1 MAVTY
6 RSTGLYNSA
15 GSTTAVITAP
25 SGLVNGDLIF
35 AVIRRAGAVNP
46 TGVPTGWTLIKS
58 TLSTYGFWVYYKVAN
73 NEGASW
79 TWTWAASAKT
89 LGRSHAFYGNI
100 DTANPIQG
108 STTPYSGTKSGT
120 VITIP
125 TLTTSA
131 ANTTSVL
138 IVSTYSTSA
147 KTFTVPTSPAYI
159 EHNDTGNT
167 LPDFW
172 QAIATYNYPTSGTA
186 TGAIAYPASA
196 NSTYRIGCQILINT
210 IPPNQ
215 PPSQAI
221 LNNPI
226 DGYSTYNT
234 SPTFNFVA
242 SDPESNLIEYNIQ
255 IDTSNTFNSAGGNP
269 LISAFSVSDA
279 GFTSGH
285 PFASGNSI
293 NYNLQTPLSPATYYW
308 RVAAI
313 DPSGSNTYGSWSL
326 AKSLTILPNLKS
338 TVVLDTPTDLSIG
351 LSTAPTL
358 SFTGT
363 DPEGDSIEYQVQID
377 TANTFDSIIGSS
389 GVIASDSFELT
400 NWTSFLVSGTNAAW
414 TKVTSSTNP
423 TVTSPPNS
431 SNMAKFNSYNCE
443 NDQQARFYT
452 NSSFNI
458 ASNVDNCSL
467 SFWIFHDT
475 EFTPNND
482 RVQLQISTNG
492 GTDWVNVGS
501 PASRY
506 NGSTGWQQVTIDL
519 ASFIG
524 SNGIIIGFLG
534 ISAYG
539 NNCYIDDVV
548 VNYSFV
554 NTPII
559 SKLSTT
565 DTGFSPGH
573 PFSSAIQTS
582 FTVQAANELAESN
595 MYYWRVR
602 AIDPSGSGTYSDW
615 TAPRSFS
622 VGNLA
627 PTVSL
632 DMPVEGQLVS
642 TTPTFNFVGTDME
655 SDKIEYHI
663 QVDSAVT
670 FDSQSGNPLI
680 SAFSVSN
687 TGFSAGH
694 PFNSGDTVSYDVQ
707 SALSLGTYYWR
718 VAGIDPLGRNS
729 YGEWSTPQS
738 ITVVNN
744 APPYLSLNYPNNG
757 CQGVPLTPT
766 LRFTGTDSENDKIE
780 YHVQVDN
787 VDTFNS
793 NGGGAATTGY
803 SNSFESTNW
812 TSTLVTGADAS
823 WTRITAS
830 THPPAASAQNGSY
843 LAGFNSYSC
852 RADASARF
860 HAGDTIT
867 ITSGAG
873 SARLKF
879 WMYHDT
885 GYTTSNDKIQ
895 LQISRTSGVSWVNVG
910 NPILRY
916 AATTGWSQASID
928 ISSYIGVNNIMIAF
942 LGISGYGNDCYID
955 NVTIEY
961 DLPLINK
968 RSSTDS
974 GFTTGHPY
982 DSGVTI
988 EYKLQAGET
997 LTKNTTYYWRARA
1010 IDPLG
1015 INSYGNWS
1023 TTNSFTPNTGVKIW
1037 DGSAWSYKPAK
1048 IWTGA
1053 SWTEKP
1059 VKIWDGNSWI
1069 NKG

>member
-1 MAVTY
+1 MAVSY
-6 RSTGLYNSA
+6 RSTGVYNSS
-15 GSTTAVITAP
+15 GSRTAVITAP

-35 AVIRRAGAVNP
+35 AVIRRNAAVNP
-46 TGVPTGWTLIKS
+46 TGVPTGWTLIQS

-73 NEGASW
+73 NEGTSW
-79 TWTWAASAKT
+79 TWTWAASTKT

-100 DTANPIQG
+100 DTANPIQ
-108 STTPYSGTKSGT
+108 SSATPYSVTSSGKT
-120 VITIP
+120 ITIP
-125 TLTTSA
+125 SLTTSA
-131 ANTTSVL
+131 DNTISVL
-138 IVSTYSTSA
+138 IASAYSTSA
-147 KTFTVPTSPAYI
+147 KTFTAPTTPSYT
-159 EHNDTGNT
+159 EHDDAGST

-186 TGAIAYPASA
+186 TGTVEYPTSA

-210 IPPNQ
+210 IPPNE

-221 LNNPI
+221 LNSPI
-226 DGYSTYNT
+226 DGYNT
-234 SPTFNFVA
+234 NNTIPTFNFVA

-255 IDTSNTFNSAGGNP
+255 IDTSNTFDSTGGNP

-293 NYNLQTPLSPATYYW
+293 NYNPQTPLNPATYYW

-313 DPSGSNTYGSWSL
+313 DPSGSNIYGDWSSV
-326 AKSLTILPNLKS
+326 KSLVVVSNLRP
-338 TVVLDTPTDLSIG
+338 TVTLDTPSDLSIG
-351 LSTAPTL
+351 LSTTPTL
-358 SFTGT
+358 NFTGT
-363 DPEGDSIEYQVQID
+363 DPESDNIEYQVQID
-377 TANTFDSIIGSS
+377 TVNTFDSIIGSS
-389 GVIASDSFELT
+389 GVVASDSFELS
-400 NWTSFLVSGTNAAW
+400 NWTSILVSGTNAAW

-423 TVTSPPNS
+423 TGISPSNG
-431 SNMAKFNSYNCE
+431 SNMAKFNSYTCQSN
-443 NDQQARFYT
+443 QQARFYT
-452 NSSFNI
+452 SSSFNI
-458 ASNVDNCSL
+458 ASNIDNCSL
-467 SFWIFHDT
+467 SFWIYHDT
-475 EFTPNND
+475 GYTSNDD
-482 RVQLQISTNG
+482 RVQLQVSTNS
-492 GTDWVNVGS
+492 GTDWSDVGA

-506 NGSTGWQQVTIDL
+506 NGSTGWEQITVDL
-519 ASFIG
+519 SSFIG
-524 SNGIIIGFLG
+524 SNGIVIGFLG

-539 NNCYIDDVV
+539 NDCYIDDVV
-548 VNYSFV
+548 VNYSLAD
-554 NTPII
+554 TPII
-559 SKLSTT
+559 SKSSIT
-565 DTGFSPGH
+565 DTGFTAGH
-573 PFSSAIQTS
+573 PFASATQTS
-582 FTVQAANELAESN
+582 FTVQSADELAESN

-632 DMPVEGQLVS
+632 DIPVDGQLVS

-655 SDKIEYHI
+655 SDKIEYNI
-663 QVDSAVT
+663 QIDSAAT

-687 TGFSAGH
+687 TGFSTGH

-718 VAGIDPLGRNS
+718 VAGIDPLGKNS
-729 YGEWSTPQS
+729 YGEWSPPQS

-744 APPYLSLNYPNNG
+744 APPYVLLNYPNNG
-757 CQGVPLTPT
+757 CQGVPLTPA
-766 LRFTGTDSENDKIE
+766 LRFTGTDSESDKIE
-780 YHVQVDN
+780 YHIQVDD

-803 SNSFESTNW
+803 SNSFELTNW
-812 TSTLVTGADAS
+812 TSALVSGSNAS
-823 WTRITAS
+823 WSRLTSGA
-830 THPPAASAQNGSY
+830 HPSGVTPQNGSY
-843 LAGFNSYSC
+843 LASFNSYTCQASS
-852 RADASARF
+852 SARF
-860 HAGDTIT
+860 RNSDTIT

-885 GYTTSNDKIQ
+885 GYTSANDKVQ
-895 LQISRTSGVSWVNVG
+895 LQISRNSGTSWVNVG
-910 NPILRY
+910 AAVSRY
-916 AATTGWSQASID
+916 DSTTGWSQSSID
-928 ISSYIGVNNIMIAF
+928 ISNYIGIDNIMIAF

-955 NVTIEY
+955 NAIIEY

-968 RSSTDS
+968 RSSTDT
-974 GFTTGHPY
+974 GFTSGHPY
-982 DSGVTI
+982 DSGTTT
-988 EYKLQAGET
+988 EYQLQASEM

-1053 SWTEKP
+1053 SWIEKP